1 MAQQLNPTA
10 LLSYT
15 RYGICGRSSEQYR
28 SSLLRPQKK
37 QASPDDGEHGV
48 AARPIS
54 RTIDGNGSRSGARS
68 RTTSLEGRSRAGSK
82 SVE

>member
-1 MAQQLNPTA
+1 MTFPIRAMDSGGDDDGGGGMFDFSML
-10 LLSYT
+10 
-15 RYGICGRSSEQYR
+15 G
-28 SSLLRPQKK
+28 SLPVDTPGCRD
-37 QASPDDGEHGV
+37 DDGEHGV

>member
-37 QASPDDGEHGV
+37 QASP
-48 AARPIS
+48 AAHAQR
-54 RTIDGNGSRSGARS
+54 ARAAAANE
-68 RTTSLEGRSRAGSK
+68 RRC
-82 SVE
+82 